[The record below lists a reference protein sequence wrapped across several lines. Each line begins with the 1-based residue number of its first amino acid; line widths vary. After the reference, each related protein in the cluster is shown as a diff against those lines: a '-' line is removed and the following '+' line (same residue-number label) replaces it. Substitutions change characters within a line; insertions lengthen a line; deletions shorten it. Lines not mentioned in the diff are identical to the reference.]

1 VPSREVS
8 LGKEQV
14 PSRIATI
21 GLVLAKWLTTAGC
34 WSHEALAALAALAAL
49 VVPADTQLS
58 PQPVKVPVAGPVRCV
73 RSVLSSCPG
82 IDAGAR
88 TVSFISAHRTSPSG
102 TVALSLVAHVM
113 TASAKTLAF
122 VCVAAYQRKQ

>member
-34 WSHEALAALAALAAL
+34 WSHELNASLARYDRIQHT
-49 VVPADTQLS
+49 PIFS
-58 PQPVKVPVAGPVRCV
+58 HPVAGPVRCV